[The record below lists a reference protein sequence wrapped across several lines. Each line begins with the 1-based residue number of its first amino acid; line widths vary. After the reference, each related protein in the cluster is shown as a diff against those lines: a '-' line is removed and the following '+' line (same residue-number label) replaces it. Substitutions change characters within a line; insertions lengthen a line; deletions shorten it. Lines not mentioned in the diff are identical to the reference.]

1 MKILRI
7 SCSPQGHEAES
18 HRLSDVI
25 LRCLVEQGGS
35 TVALAER
42 MIGVDPIPHIG
53 AEYTKIIG
61 MSETEMR
68 ENAGAIRSEELIAEV
83 ENADAIVIA
92 TPMHNLGVPS
102 VLKAWI
108 DHVVRAGRT
117 FDVTAEGK
125 KGRLRNRPVF
135 VAIAS
140 GGRFSGAHARQ
151 PDFLASYLKAILGT
165 IGLTDIT
172 FFSIQGTGLGS
183 AVVADARLIAAQN
196 IRQHFARDPVVA

>member
-7 SCSPQGHEAES
+7 SCSPHGHEAES

-25 LRCLVEQGGS
+25 VRCLVEKGGS

-42 MIGVDPIPHIG
+42 LIGVDPVPHIG
-53 AEYTKIIG
+53 ADYTKIIA
-61 MSETEMR
+61 MSGQEMR
-68 ENAGAIRSEELIAEV
+68 ENAGAIRSEALIAEV
-83 ENADAIVIA
+83 ENADVIVIA

-108 DHVVRAGRT
+108 DHVVRAGRS

-151 PDFLASYLKAILGT
+151 PDFLRPYLTAILGT

-172 FFSIQGTGLGS
+172 FFSIQGTGLGP
-183 AVVADARLIAAQN
+183 AVVADARLIAVQN
-196 IRQHFARDPVVA
+196 IRQHFALDPALA